1 LNIKDFK
8 PVILLRWVTERPL
21 AWLFEQLGNR
31 FYVGLALVLSVV
43 FSITI
48 LSGSMKGMQN
58 QTYDLIMKNR
68 FRVPSANPAVVLI
81 DIDEAS
87 LAKMAPEYG
96 RWPWPRSVMAEFI
109 ALIGPADPQAIV
121 FDITFVDP
129 DLDHPEADAYFREV
143 VGATP
148 NTFFTMIRLN
158 PNNDSLSELKLSSLA
173 GVHPAIDSP
182 STTATVAMILP
193 YFYRDLSG
201 NQLGTNNLYSGSD
214 GIARQY
220 NLYRDV
226 AGWRIGSLP
235 ANVVASSGRPLPES
249 ADVLLNWRGGPGAY
263 STLSFAPLFTELMG
277 AESKTVA
284 AQFRDKIVIIGS
296 TAPSL
301 FDLKPTPMSQNH
313 PGLEILA
320 TAMDNL
326 YTGDALILL
335 PPWIYLLITLSL
347 LALLAMA
354 FVSNVDYRLLNPVFT
369 MVQISFLGISYL
381 FLNYTH
387 VFVDLFAPF
396 AAGLIYFFI
405 ARTYSM
411 GLNLRR
417 NGHPFFSMAL
427 QAGSHSQVLLV
438 RCQMTGSETA
448 MGRTQTLMLRRV
460 GLSNLG
466 VAAPRMFNQA
476 PLLSTLYSDIL
487 VLYWVVPLAKTKE
500 ALSDLDEMLDTSIA
514 LLNKRHA
521 KCRFL
526 LDAFDLNVA
535 SNDTW
540 RLQGK
545 TVLARAL
552 MSAKDNQEVI
562 EMTPAFIEVCQSN
575 SELHFTVL
583 KTKDMANV

>member
-1 LNIKDFK
+1 LHIKDYK
-8 PVILLRWVTERPL
+8 PVILLRWVVERPL

-68 FRVPSANPAVVLI
+68 FQVPKASPAVVLI

-96 RWPWPRSVMAEFI
+96 RWPWPRSVMAEFVE
-109 ALIGPADPQAIV
+109 LIVPAEPQAIV

-143 VGATP
+143 VAATP

-182 STTATVAMILP
+182 SSAATVAMILP
-193 YFYRDLSG
+193 YFYRDLSD

-235 ANVVASSGRPLPES
+235 ANVVAASGRSLPEAS
-249 ADVLLNWRGGPGAY
+249 DVLLNWRGGPGAY
-263 STLSFAPLFTELMG
+263 STLSFAPLFAELMG
-277 AESKTVA
+277 AESKKVA
-284 AQFRDKIVIIGS
+284 EQFQGKIVIIGS

-320 TAMDNL
+320 TAIDNL
-326 YTGDALILL
+326 YTGDALVLL
-335 PPWIYLLITLSL
+335 PPWIYLLITISL

-369 MVQISFLGISYL
+369 MVQLSFLGISYL

-387 VFVDLFAPF
+387 VFVDLSAPF

-417 NGHPFFSMAL
+417 NGHPYFSMAL

-460 GLSNLG
+460 GLTNLG

-487 VLYWVVPLAKTKE
+487 VLYWVVPLAQTGE
-500 ALSDLDEMLDTSIA
+500 ALIDLDEMLHTSIA

-526 LDAFDLNVA
+526 LDAFDIKVE
-535 SNDTW
+535 SNETW

-545 TVLARAL
+545 TALARAL
-552 MSAKDNQEVI
+552 MAAHDNIEVI
-562 EMTPAFIEVCQSN
+562 EMTPAFAEVCQSN
-575 SELHFTVL
+575 PDIHFSAL
-583 KTKDMANV
+583 KNKG